1 MEGLPLAQTERLFRQ
16 VGRQSWF
23 DMRIFTSAFVILAL
37 IAFFAV
43 AWYARPRLQERVPN
57 SLANVIVVGF
67 VCVFLLLASTT
78 LAFTWKIINT
88 ELIMQADFGVEMA
101 TAFQV
106 GSSAALLATSYVVAG
121 FIRQGIQ
128 RVIRGRDAFSKHQT
142 QVMVRVAQ
150 VCVYVVGL
158 TAVLGV
164 WEVDITGLLV
174 GAGFLGIVVGMA
186 ARQTLGSL
194 LAGFMLM
201 FARPFEIGDWVIIE
215 EEEGIVTD
223 ISIVN
228 TRIQTFDGEYVM
240 IPNDIVGGSTIINRS
255 RKGRLRLEVDVGVD
269 YEADVERAAAVAKEV
284 MREPDDVLAVPS
296 PQVVTK
302 ELGDSAVVLGLR
314 FWIDKP
320 SARRKWR
327 AKTTVINAVKEAF
340 DREGIKIPFPQREL
354 SGRAETGGFRVAE
367 ERERTREFGA
377 TADGGATDGGTTDDG
392 PTDGHM
398 NDGGPESD
406 DGGENE

>member
-1 MEGLPLAQTERLFRQ
+1 MEGLPLAQTEGLFRQ
-16 VGRQSWF
+16 IGRISWF
-23 DMRIFTSAFVILAL
+23 DMRVFTTAFVILAL

-57 SLANVIVVGF
+57 SLANVIIISLVI
-67 VCVFLLLASTT
+67 VFLLLAATT
-78 LAFTWKIINT
+78 LAFTWEVINSGISLVT
-88 ELIMQADFGVEMA
+88 DFGVDYD
-101 TAFQV
+101 TTVRV
-106 GSSAALLATSYVVAG
+106 GSTAVVLAASYIVAG
-121 FIRQGIQ
+121 VIRQGIQ
-128 RVIRGRDAFSKHQT
+128 RVVRGRDAFSKHQT

-150 VCVYVVGL
+150 VCVYVVGF
-158 TAVLGV
+158 TAVLSL

-269 YEADVERAAAVAKEV
+269 YEADVERAGAVAKEV

-354 SGRAETGGFRVAE
+354 SGREEMGGFRVAE
-367 ERERTREFGA
+367 RERAREFGA

-392 PTDGHM
+392 PTDGHV
-398 NDGGPESD
+398 NDGGPGSD
-406 DGGENE
+406 DGGDER